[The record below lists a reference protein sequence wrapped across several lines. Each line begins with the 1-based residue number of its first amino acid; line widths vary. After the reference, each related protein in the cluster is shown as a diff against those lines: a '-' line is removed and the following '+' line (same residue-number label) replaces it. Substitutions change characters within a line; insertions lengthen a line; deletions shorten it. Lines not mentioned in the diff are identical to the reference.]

1 MRELIVRQ
9 LRQRALTF
17 ERRDLWQTFPD
28 LVQRPLRRAGGT
40 HAASVLDAETVRRSD
55 DDREDSRRSS

>member
-28 LVQRPLRRAGGT
+28 PVQRHCGELVGHMLRACWMPRP
-40 HAASVLDAETVRRSD
+40 
-55 DDREDSRRSS
+55 